1 MATIVFFSIP
11 AQGHVHPTLGVV
23 RELTARGHRVVYY
36 SYEGFREKIRA
47 AGGDFVGCERLDPTM
62 GLTRQAGARVGS
74 DLALSTRVLVDTL
87 LALDEPVCR
96 EMERLRPDCIVGDSM
111 AVWAKTAAQ
120 KLGIPYEPVNPTEKM
135 VFGAINE
142 AVNRERLKTL
152 RASSVVTVIIHIPGE
167 DGLSEE
173 EREYRTATLYKFL
186 VDFRKEHGLSF
197 SIDHSFDRFVAHA
210 TLPSEECTALNLQK
224 IMTIL
229 RKGLSFPFSV
239 GFGIH
244 PSEQTSQY
252 HAERALLESTRYGL
266 NEGFLVS
273 GEPEVLT
280 GPLSRGQSVRY
291 SYQDGTPAQL
301 AHRLGIDN
309 TNLLRLV
316 GLYRNDAETVLTA
329 AELAPLMGI
338 TLRSAR
344 RILQKLYGLGL
355 VKPLPLPQSLGR
367 GRPEHRYVFGKEAID
382 GALSS
387 L

>member
-1 MATIVFFSIP
+1 M
-11 AQGHVHPTLGVV
+11 L
-23 RELTARGHRVVYY
+23 
-36 SYEGFREKIRA
+36 FR
-47 AGGDFVGCERLDPTM
+47 
-62 GLTRQAGARVGS
+62 
-74 DLALSTRVLVDTL
+74 
-87 LALDEPVCR
+87 
-96 EMERLRPDCIVGDSM
+96 
-111 AVWAKTAAQ
+111 
-120 KLGIPYEPVNPTEKM
+120 
-135 VFGAINE
+135 
-142 AVNRERLKTL
+142 
-152 RASSVVTVIIHIPGE
+152 
-167 DGLSEE
+167 SEE

-224 IMTIL
+224 IMSIL

-316 GLYRNDAETVLTA
+316 GLYRNDADTVLTA

-355 VKPLPLPQSLGR
+355 VKPQIGR
-367 GRPEHRYVFGKEAID
+367 ASCRERV
-382 GALSS
+382 
-387 L
+387 